1 MGRGFERHARTF
13 TVLTFVSRITGFARD
28 ALLAR
33 VFGAGPVMDAFNFG
47 FQVPNLFRRLFG
59 EGALTASFLPIYTK
73 LDRDEPDVAR
83 RFAGLML
90 ALLAVLLSG
99 ITIVGEVVLYLV
111 RDMTATPPLGMHLLM
126 VMLPYMPLVC
136 LVALVGSMLQTHGK
150 FGPSA
155 ASPIILNFCIVGAA
169 FYGSHYAVNAG
180 LGTHLESEPHIQV
193 VAWSVIVAGL
203 LQLAW
208 SIWSLRHYR
217 IRPHLEFGRNWP
229 HMREVILKALPM
241 LLGLGIFQVNT
252 FVDGLVAS
260 YQTMVG
266 PTIFG
271 IQYPLPPG
279 SMTVLSYGQRLYEF
293 PLGVF
298 GVAIATAIFPALA
311 RESNEPERF
320 LGTLRRGMR
329 LSFFIGF
336 PASVG
341 LVLVRDPLAAAIFQ
355 GGKFSHEDVRR
366 VGFVLAMYAPAIWA
380 YSMQQLSTRAFYAVG
395 DSTTPV
401 KVSVWMVL
409 LNFALNVTLI
419 WTPLG
424 VGGLALST
432 AIAAVVQIV
441 IMTRIMHR
449 RFGVI
454 MDRETRA
461 SFARTVAASAV
472 MAVVAGL
479 VSIAF
484 AGRDTWLWSVAAT
497 LVLAG
502 VGIVAYVAAA
512 RILKMPELGWAI
524 RGKSPE

>member
-1 MGRGFERHARTF
+1 MSSRGFERHARVF

-33 VFGAGPVMDAFNFG
+33 VFGAGMVTDSFNFA

-59 EGALTASFLPIYTK
+59 EGALTASFLPVYTK

-99 ITIVGEVVLYLV
+99 ITIVGESVLFLI
-111 RDMTATPPLGMHLLM
+111 RDHTSAPPLAMHLLM

-136 LVALVGSMLQTHGK
+136 LVALVGAMLQTHGK

-155 ASPIILNFCIVGAA
+155 ASPIILNVCIVAA
-169 FYGSHYAVNAG
+169 ALYGSHYLSDRGIGAHV
-180 LGTHLESEPHIQV
+180 EPVPHIEI

-203 LQLAW
+203 MQLAW
-208 SIWSLRHYR
+208 SLWSLRHHR
-217 IRPHLEFGRNWP
+217 IRPHLELRRNWP
-229 HMREVILKALPM
+229 HMKEVLLKAVPM

-260 YQTMVG
+260 YQTTVG

-271 IQYPLPPG
+271 IDYPLPPG

-311 RESNEPERF
+311 RESNDPDAF
-320 LGTLRRGMR
+320 LATLRRGMR

-341 LVLVRDPLAAAIFQ
+341 LVLLREPLSAAVFQ
-355 GGKFSHEDVRR
+355 GGKFGREDVVR

-380 YSMQQLSTRAFYAVG
+380 YSMQQLSTRAFYALG

-401 KVSVWMVL
+401 KVSVWMVV

-432 AIAAVVQIV
+432 AIAAVVQIL
-441 IMTRIMHR
+441 IMTRIMR
-449 RFGVI
+449 RRMGTVV
-454 MDRETRA
+454 DREVRS
-461 SFARTVAASAV
+461 SFTRTVLASAI
-472 MAVVAGL
+472 MAGCVWPASL
-479 VSIAF
+479 AF
-484 AGRDTWLWSVAAT
+484 AGQESWAMAVAET
-497 LVLAG
+497 LVLTG
-502 VGIVAYVAAA
+502 VGALAFMVAS
-512 RILKMPELGWAI
+512 RQLKMPELGWAI
-524 RGKSPE
+524 RGKS

>member
-13 TVLTFVSRITGFARD
+13 TVLTFISRITGFARD

-33 VFGAGPVMDAFNFG
+33 VFGAGAVMDAFNFA

-59 EGALTASFLPIYTK
+59 EGALTASFLPVYTK
-73 LDRDEPDVAR
+73 LDRDHPDSAR
-83 RFAGLML
+83 QFAGLML

-99 ITIVGEVVLYLV
+99 VTIVGEVVLYFIQ
-111 RDMTATPPLGMHLLM
+111 DMSESPMLGIQLLM

-136 LVALVGSMLQTHGK
+136 LVALVGAMLQTHGK

-155 ASPIILNFCIVGAA
+155 ASPIILNVTIVAAA
-169 FYGSHYAVNAG
+169 FYGSYYAVNAG
-180 LGTHLESEPHIQV
+180 MTEHVEPVSHIQM
-193 VAWSVIVAGL
+193 VAWSVIVAGS
-203 LQLAW
+203 LQLVW
-208 SIWSLRHYR
+208 SLWSLRHYR
-217 IRPHLEFGRNWP
+217 IRPHFDMKPSWP
-229 HMREVILKALPM
+229 HMKEVLYKALPM

-271 IQYPLPPG
+271 VDYPLPPG

-298 GVAIATAIFPALA
+298 GVAIATAIFPALS
-311 RESNEPERF
+311 RESNDPDRF
-320 LGTLRRGMR
+320 MATLRRGMR

-341 LVLVRDPLAAAIFQ
+341 LVLVREPLAAAIFQ
-355 GGKFSHEDVRR
+355 GGKFSHEDVQK

-380 YSMQQLSTRAFYAVG
+380 YSMQQLSTRAFYALG

-401 KVSVWMVL
+401 KVSIWMVA
-409 LNFALNVTLI
+409 LNFTLNMILI

-432 AIAAVVQIV
+432 AIAAIVQII
-441 IMTRIMHR
+441 IMTRIMHKR
-449 RFGVI
+449 MGII

-461 SFARTVAASAV
+461 SFARTIAASAA
-472 MAVVAGL
+472 MAGVAGL
-479 VSIAF
+479 ASLAF
-484 AGRDTWLWSVAAT
+484 SGHDTWLWSVAAT

-502 VGIVAYVAAA
+502 LGMVTYMAAA
-512 RILKMPELGWAI
+512 RLLKMPELGWAI
-524 RGKSPE
+524 RGK

>member
-1 MGRGFERHARTF
+1 MSSRGFEKHARTF
-13 TVLTFVSRITGFARD
+13 TVLTFVSRLTGFARD

-33 VFGAGPVMDAFNFG
+33 VFGAGPVMDAFNFA

-59 EGALTASFLPIYTK
+59 EGALTASFLPVYTK
-73 LDRDEPDVAR
+73 LDRDHPEVGR

-90 ALLAVLLSG
+90 AMLAILLSG
-99 ITIVGEVVLYLV
+99 LTIVGEVVLFLL
-111 RDMTATPPLGMHLLM
+111 RDMTAAPVLGMQLMM

-136 LVALVGSMLQTHGK
+136 LVALVGAMLQTHGR

-155 ASPIILNFCIVGAA
+155 ASPIILNVCIVLAT
-169 FYGSHYAVNAG
+169 FYGSYYAADMG
-180 LGTHLESEPHIQV
+180 IGAHIEPLPHIEI
-193 VAWSVIVAGL
+193 VAWSVIAAGL
-203 LQLAW
+203 MQLVWNLWA
-208 SIWSLRHYR
+208 LRHYR
-217 IRPHLEFGRNWP
+217 IRPHLELRANWP
-229 HMREVILKALPM
+229 HLKEVLVKALPM

-266 PTIFG
+266 PTIMG
-271 IQYPLPPG
+271 VEYPLPPG

-311 RESNEPERF
+311 RESNDPDAF
-320 LGTLRRGMR
+320 MSTLRRGMR

-336 PASVG
+336 PASVA
-341 LVLVRDPLAAAIFQ
+341 LVLLREPLSAAVFQ
-355 GGKFSHEDVRR
+355 GGKFGAEDVRK

-380 YSMQQLSTRAFYAVG
+380 YSMQQLSTRAFYALG

-401 KVSVWMVL
+401 KVSVWMVA
-409 LNFALNVTLI
+409 LNFALNCTLI

-441 IMTRIMHR
+441 IMTHVMR
-449 RFGVI
+449 RRMGVVV
-454 MDRETRA
+454 DREVRG
-461 SFARTVAASAV
+461 SMARTVLASAI
-472 MAVVAGL
+472 MAACMWPASL
-479 VSIAF
+479 AF
-484 AGRDTWLWSVAAT
+484 RGEPSWAMAVAAT
-497 LVLAG
+497 LVLTG
-502 VGIVAYVAAA
+502 VGTIAFVVAS
-512 RILKMPELGWAI
+512 RQLKMPELGWAI
-524 RGKSPE
+524 RGKS